1 MKRDCP
7 TIQELLA
14 FDAVARYESV
24 SKAAEVLCLTV
35 SAVSKQLAGLE
46 LFMGRRLLEK
56 RGRGVQLTPLGQF
69 YWQKIAT
76 SLRMIEAA
84 TFEVRSN
91 VADSGVLSLACVPT
105 FLTKWLIPRLPD
117 FRRAHPSIT
126 LSFSQHMGLSE
137 PLAPGVDVVIR
148 YGTGEWPGLVA
159 DYIAGREFVL
169 VVSPTLQGLG
179 NRMMRPADLLGHTL
193 LHHEEAPQAW
203 PLWSEQQGLT
213 QLHVHSGPRFAQ
225 YSAVIQAAISG
236 LGVALVPRVLVEEEL
251 EPGSLLCPFDQTLVV
266 GQGHF
271 LCYRPDRAASPLLAA
286 FKGWILA
293 QHRA

>member
-46 LFMGRRLLEK
+46 LFMGQRLLEK
-56 RGRGVQLTPLGQF
+56 RGRGVQLTPLGQL

-91 VADSGVLSLACVPT
+91 AADSGVLSLACVPT

-126 LSFSQHMGLSE
+126 
-137 PLAPGVDVVIR
+137 D
-148 YGTGEWPGLVA
+148 
-159 DYIAGREFVL
+159 
-169 VVSPTLQGLG
+169 
-179 NRMMRPADLLGHTL
+179 
-193 LHHEEAPQAW
+193 
-203 PLWSEQQGLT
+203 
-213 QLHVHSGPRFAQ
+213 
-225 YSAVIQAAISG
+225 
-236 LGVALVPRVLVEEEL
+236 
-251 EPGSLLCPFDQTLVV
+251 CP
-266 GQGHF
+266 
-271 LCYRPDRAASPLLAA
+271 
-286 FKGWILA
+286 
-293 QHRA
+293 

>member
-251 EPGSLLCPFDQTLVV
+251 ERGSLLCPFDQTLVV

-271 LCYRPDRAASPLLAA
+271 LCYRPDRAASPLLVA

-293 QHRA
+293 QRRA

>member
-251 EPGSLLCPFDQTLVV
+251 ERGSLLCPFDQTLVV

>member
-46 LFMGRRLLEK
+46 QFLGQRLLEK
-56 RGRGVQLTPLGQF
+56 RGRGIQLTPLGQQ

-91 VADSGVLSLACVPT
+91 AVDSGVLSLACVPT

-126 LSFSQHMGLSE
+126 LSFSQHLGPSE
-137 PLAPGVDVVIR
+137 SLTPGVDVAIR

-169 VVSPTLQGLG
+169 VVSSALQGRHG
-179 NRMMRPADLLGHTL
+179 RISQPVDLLAHTL
-193 LHHEEAPQAW
+193 LHHVEAPQAW
-203 PLWSEQQGLT
+203 ALWAEQQGLD

-251 EPGSLLCPFDQTLVV
+251 ERGSLLCPFDRTLAA

-286 FKGWILA
+286 FKAWILA